1 MSDTKTTTAGE
12 DFIAEA
18 DTGAR
23 APRTG
28 FNRAVLWT
36 IPLVWSLFQL
46 WIASPIPYSIGIGV
60 VNNAEARSIH
70 LAFAVFLAFAAF
82 PGLKPGR
89 GVNRSIVV
97 LIGSFA
103 IAYLTVLVGW
113 LAAQSYFNG
122 VEDPLELLETQ
133 ATWSTLL
140 LPSFLHVL
148 GVFALTAALFPF
160 VGRTPR
166 DGIPIL
172 TWIIGLIAAF
182 TAGYLFLA
190 WDGLAAR
197 SGAPSSLDITVAVV
211 GVVLLMEAARRSLG
225 FPLMAVA
232 GVFLCYVFF
241 GSSEW
246 LPDVIRWRGA
256 SIERAMSH
264 MWLTTEGVFG
274 VALGVSSGFVFL
286 FVLFGALLNQA
297 GAGNYF
303 LSLAFA
309 TLGHL
314 RGGPAKAA
322 VIASAATGLISGSSI
337 ANVVTT
343 GTFTI
348 PLMKKVGFSPSK
360 AGAIEVS
367 SSINGVLTPP
377 VMGAVAFLMTEYV
390 GISYVEVVKAAI
402 VPAAISYVA
411 LVYIVHLEALKMGMK
426 GTSRMNPIK
435 FILGAIMIICIG
447 IVIAGGTLFT
457 AGILVDTLY
466 STLGDAALPVIVVG
480 FLVGYVA
487 AVRYAA
493 QGPDLELSVDS
504 MQNLP
509 PTREIFKS
517 GVYYLLPI
525 LLLMYLLMVERKSP
539 GFSAFWSACFMLL
552 TLLTQKPLK
561 AYFRGQGEI
570 KDRIVEGFWE
580 VTEGLISGARNM
592 IGLACAMAVA
602 GIIVGSV
609 TLTGVGQVM
618 AEFVEFLS
626 GGNLMLML
634 VFVALISIILGMGL
648 PTTANYIVVSSLMAT
663 VVVEL
668 GAQSGLIVPLIAVH
682 MFVFYFG
689 IMADVTP
696 PVGLASFAAAAISG
710 GDPLK
715 TGFQAFFY
723 SIRTALLPFLFIFNT
738 DLLLLD
744 VTLVQAIFV
753 FIVALIAMLVF
764 AAGTMGWF
772 IVRSRLWES
781 VVLVIVAL
789 TLFRPGFWLDQVQD
803 PFLQIPPAQ
812 IFTLAQEAPTD
823 GELRVGLEGMTLDG
837 DFVASTYLLPLG
849 EAGPDGFSRISQAAG
864 LDLVDQDGNI
874 IVNSLMFGGVGEQL
888 GIDFDWTVTTV
899 EVENDRMPKEL
910 FFIPALLLLGMIAL
924 IQRGRMPSE
933 EEEALA

>member
-1 MSDTKTTTAGE
+1 M
-12 DFIAEA
+12 
-18 DTGAR
+18 
-23 APRTG
+23 
-28 FNRAVLWT
+28 LMT
-36 IPLVWSLFQL
+36 ISWP
-46 WIASPIPYSIGIGV
+46 
-60 VNNAEARSIH
+60 
-70 LAFAVFLAFAAF
+70 
-82 PGLKPGR
+82 
-89 GVNRSIVV
+89 
-97 LIGSFA
+97 
-103 IAYLTVLVGW
+103 
-113 LAAQSYFNG
+113 
-122 VEDPLELLETQ
+122 
-133 ATWSTLL
+133 
-140 LPSFLHVL
+140 
-148 GVFALTAALFPF
+148 
-160 VGRTPR
+160 
-166 DGIPIL
+166 
-172 TWIIGLIAAF
+172 
-182 TAGYLFLA
+182 
-190 WDGLAAR
+190 
-197 SGAPSSLDITVAVV
+197 
-211 GVVLLMEAARRSLG
+211 M
-225 FPLMAVA
+225 
-232 GVFLCYVFF
+232 
-241 GSSEW
+241 
-246 LPDVIRWRGA
+246 
-256 SIERAMSH
+256 
-264 MWLTTEGVFG
+264 TTEGVFG

-390 GISYVEVVKAAI
+390 GVSYVEVVKAAI

-411 LVYIVHLEALKMGMK
+411 LIYIVHLEALKMGMK
-426 GTSRMNPIK
+426 GTSRMHPVK
-435 FILGAIMIICIG
+435 FLLSAVLIICAG
-447 IVIAGGTLFT
+447 IVIAGGILYGAGLFVG
-457 AGILVDTLY
+457 AVEGL
-466 STLGDAALPVIVVG
+466 LGRAALPVIVAV
-480 FLVGYVA
+480 FLAAYVM

-493 QGPDLELSVDS
+493 QGPDLEMTVDS
-504 MQNLP
+504 MQHLP

-525 LLLMYLLMVERKSP
+525 LMLMYLLMVERKSP
-539 GFSAFWSACFMLL
+539 GFAAFWSACFMLL
-552 TLLTQKPLK
+552 TLLMQKPLK
-561 AYFRGQGEI
+561 AFFRGQGNLRELLI
-570 KDRIVEGFWE
+570 EGAWE
-580 VTEGLISGARNM
+580 VAEGLITGARNM

-648 PTTANYIVVSSLMAT
+648 PTTANYIVVSSLMAS

-668 GAQSGLIVPLIAVH
+668 GAQNGLLVPLIAVH

-710 GDPLK
+710 GDPLR

-744 VTLVQAIFV
+744 VTWGHAIVV
-753 FIVALIAMLVF
+753 FIVALVAMLVF

-781 VVLVIVAL
+781 AVLVLVAL
-789 TLFRPGFWLDQVQD
+789 TLFRPGFWLDQMQD
-803 PFLQIPPAQ
+803 PFVHMPPTE
-812 IFTLAQEAPTD
+812 IFALAEAAAPD
-823 GELRVGLEGMTLDG
+823 SSLRVGFAGTTFDG
-837 DFVASTYLLPLG
+837 KEVSSTYLLPLG
-849 EAGPDGFSRISQAAG
+849 PADADGFTRLARSAG
-864 LDLVDQDGNI
+864 LELVERDGQVIVDL
-874 IVNSLMFGGVGEQL
+874 LAFGGISEKL
-888 GIDFDWTVTTV
+888 GIDFDWQVTVIDV
-899 EVENDRMPKEL
+899 EAERSPKEIL
-910 FFIPALLLLGMIAL
+910 YIPALLLLAL
-924 IQRGRMPSE
+924 VAFLQRRRLTRNE
-933 EEEALA
+933 EREALA

>member
-1 MSDTKTTTAGE
+1 MTNQNQAERIEPVE

-23 APRTG
+23 APTGG
-28 FNRAVLWT
+28 FNRGVLWT
-36 IPLVWSLFQL
+36 VPLVWSLFQL
-46 WIASPIPYSIGIGV
+46 WIASPIPYEIGFGV
-60 VNNAEARSIH
+60 VNNAQARSIH
-70 LAFAVFLAFAAF
+70 LAFAVFLAFTAF
-82 PGLKPGR
+82 PTFQ
-89 GVNRSIVV
+89 RS
-97 LIGSFA
+97 
-103 IAYLTVLVGW
+103 
-113 LAAQSYFNG
+113 
-122 VEDPLELLETQ
+122 PR
-133 ATWSTLL
+133 ST
-140 LPSFLHVL
+140 
-148 GVFALTAALFPF
+148 
-160 VGRTPR
+160 
-166 DGIPIL
+166 IPIQD
-172 TWIIGLIAAF
+172 WIVALIAAF
-182 TAGYLFLA
+182 CAAYLFLA

-197 SGAPSSLDITVAVV
+197 SGAPSTQDLVFACI
-211 GVVLLMEAARRSLG
+211 GVVTLMEAARRSLG

-232 GVFLCYVFF
+232 VVFLCYVFF

-426 GTSRMNPIK
+426 GTSNMNPVI
-435 FILGAIMIICIG
+435 FILTAVFIICVG
-447 IVIAGGTLFT
+447 IVIAGGTLYL
-457 AGILVDTLY
+457 AGVVVNLLE
-466 STLGDAALPVIVVG
+466 SLLGGAALPVMVVL
-480 FLVGYVA
+480 FLVGYVF
-487 AVRYAA
+487 AVRYASK
-493 QGPDLELSVDS
+493 GPDLELSIES
-504 MQNLP
+504 MQHLP

-517 GVYYLLPI
+517 GVYYLMPI

-539 GFSAFWSACFMLL
+539 GFSAFYSASFMLL
-552 TLLTQKPLK
+552 ILLTQKPLK
-561 AYFRGQGEI
+561 AIFRGEGAAM
-570 KDRIVEGFWE
+570 DRLREGFWE

-634 VFVALISIILGMGL
+634 FFVAVISIILGMGL
-648 PTTANYIVVSSLMAT
+648 PTTANYIVVSSLMAG

-668 GAQSGLIVPLIAVH
+668 GAQNGLIVPLIAVH

-710 GDPLK
+710 GDPLR

-744 VTLVQAIFV
+744 VTWAQAILV
-753 FIVALIAMLVF
+753 FIIALIAMLVF
-764 AAGTMGWF
+764 AAGTMGYF
-772 IVRSRLWES
+772 LTRSRIWES
-781 VVLVIVAL
+781 LTLVAVAL
-789 TLFRPGFWLDQVQD
+789 TLFRPGFWLDQIQ
-803 PFLQIPPAQ
+803 PPWVDLPAAQ
-812 IFTLAQEAPTD
+812 IFDLAEAAAED
-823 GELRVGLEGMTLDG
+823 GEIRVGLEGMTLDG
-837 DFVASTYLLPLG
+837 DMVSSTFLLPLG
-849 EAGPDGFSRISQAAG
+849 DAGGSGFDRLSQAAG
-864 LDLVDQDGNI
+864 LELVERDGNV
-874 IVNSLMFGGVGEQL
+874 IVDLLSFGGVAEQM
-888 GIDFDWTVTTV
+888 GVDFDWVVTGIQV
-899 EVENDRMPKEL
+899 EADRMPKEI
-910 FFIPALLLLGMIAL
+910 FFIPALAILGLIAL
-924 IQRGRMPSE
+924 IQRGRARRETE
-933 EEEALA
+933 ELPA